1 MNKPVFFIVTIL
13 ALFINAE
20 TSFSQTKFGYVSSET
35 ILKEL
40 PEAQDAQKKLEIIVK
55 NWQDEFEKM
64 KSSLQAKVD
73 DYKRQEAM
81 IKDESTK
88 QQKQRALLEEEQKIQ
103 QYYQEKFSNQGE
115 LAFQREKMM
124 TPIKEKIF
132 KAIKEV
138 AKKEKLS
145 MVFDK
150 AGDIVLLYADEN
162 LDYTF
167 KVLDNLKRGK

>member
-1 MNKPVFFIVTIL
+1 
-13 ALFINAE
+13 
-20 TSFSQTKFGYVSSET
+20 
-35 ILKEL
+35 
-40 PEAQDAQKKLEIIVK
+40 
-55 NWQDEFEKM
+55 M

-132 KAIKEV
+132 
-138 AKKEKLS
+138 
-145 MVFDK
+145 
-150 AGDIVLLYADEN
+150 
-162 LDYTF
+162 
-167 KVLDNLKRGK
+167 